1 MRYALTF
8 CLAAAVASPAAQ
20 PAPQL
25 AFDVASIR
33 RNTSLADGGGG
44 GPRPGGRYRLTNVTT
59 RSMISLAWGIP
70 GNRIT
75 GGPAWV
81 ATDRFDLDATM
92 KENATQDE
100 IRSMMRALL
109 GMRFM
114 IAAHVEQ
121 RELPVYNLTRA
132 RPDGQPGPFLER
144 STFDCSNLAA
154 RKQEAAAASAARPGR
169 MLCGFTDGGGALD
182 GGGVTMETLAQ
193 ILTAPAGRPVFD
205 RTGLTGG
212 YNVLLKWTPL
222 AADAPAADAVSI
234 FTAVQEQLG
243 LRLESGT
250 APLDVLVID
259 RIERPSEN

>member
-8 CLAAAVASPAAQ
+8 CLVASVVSLAAQ
-20 PAPQL
+20 APQL
-25 AFDVASIR
+25 TFDVASLK
-33 RNTSLADGGGG
+33 RNTSLSDMGGGG
-44 GPRPGGRYRLTNVTT
+44 LRPGGRYRLTNVTP

-70 GNRIT
+70 SNRID
-75 GGPAWV
+75 GGPAWI
-81 ATDRFDLDATM
+81 ATDRYDLEATM
-92 KENATQDE
+92 KENPAQEE

-109 GMRFM
+109 GGRFM
-114 IAAHVEQ
+114 LAAHVEQ

-132 RPDGQPGPFLER
+132 RPDGQLGPSLER

-169 MLCGFTDGGGALD
+169 MLCGFTDSGGALD
-182 GGGVTMETLAQ
+182 GGGLTMATLAQ
-193 ILTAPAGRPVFD
+193 ILTGPAGRPVFD

-212 YNVLLKWTPL
+212 YNVLLKWTSL
-222 AADAPAADAVSI
+222 GTDTAPADAVSI

-243 LRLESGT
+243 LKLESGT

-259 RIERPSEN
+259 RVERPSEN